1 MSDGQI
7 HIPWARPWQWWDRVL
22 RNADADRAA
31 LVPRLQALPGVRAVR
46 GDPAWNA
53 RMTPKLKAYGQ
64 KLTTEGNN
72 YTLTI
77 TPQRGVES
85 FKPVNTNGAQ
95 RGWRPIVELLDHR
108 VSDVK
113 IVDGGD
119 LNPVIT
125 DDFVLVPNPRVVDLA
140 REYRVS
146 FTASRID

>member
-1 MSDGQI
+1 
-7 HIPWARPWQWWDRVL
+7 
-22 RNADADRAA
+22 
-31 LVPRLQALPGVRAVR
+31 
-46 GDPAWNA
+46 
-53 RMTPKLKAYGQ
+53 MTPKLKAYGQ
-64 KLTTEGNN
+64 KLTTEGNV